1 MATSPHEWLCRYIV
15 DNTQD
20 AIIFADRAGMIRLWN
35 AGAEA
40 IFGYSAAEAL
50 GHSLD
55 LIIPERLR
63 ARHWEGYRRVSAT
76 GITPYDRRLL
86 AVPAIRKD
94 GTQISLEFTVVIVHE
109 PRGRCS
115 ASPQCSRGDRA
126 LAAGQGD
133 TGTPG
138 RLRAG
143 RITT

>member
-94 GTQISLEFTVVIVHE
+94 GTQISLEFTVVIVPE
-109 PRGRCS
+109 PPGEVLGIAAVLREVTERWQRDK
-115 ASPQCSRGDRA
+115 AIQAR
-126 LAAGQGD
+126 LAALERD
-133 TGTPG
+133 
-138 RLRAG
+138 A
-143 RITT
+143 